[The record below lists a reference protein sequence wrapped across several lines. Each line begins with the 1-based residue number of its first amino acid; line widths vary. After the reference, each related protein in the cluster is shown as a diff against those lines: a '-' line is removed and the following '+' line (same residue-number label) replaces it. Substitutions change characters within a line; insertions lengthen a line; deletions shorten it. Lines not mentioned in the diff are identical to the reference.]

1 MKLLKYSVISLSL
14 LGLYAVIVTS
24 VGADKLA
31 YQTIFK
37 PLPPVTEV
45 TPDSRENAMVSLG
58 ERLYFETALSLD
70 NDLSC
75 NSCHKLDAFGV
86 DNEKTSPGH
95 KGQRGGRN
103 SPTVYN
109 SALNIAQFWD
119 GRAADVEAQAL
130 GPILNPI
137 EMAMP
142 DEAAVL
148 ARLVSSDVVG
158 GNYPQLFAKAFPEE
172 KEPLTYKNVGAA
184 IGAFERTLLTPSAFD
199 DYLMGDESALTAEE
213 QKGLQR
219 FVETGCV
226 ACHAGVG
233 IGGGMYQKLG
243 LVVPYESA
251 DQGRYD
257 VTKTEADRHVFK
269 VPSLRNIVKTSPY
282 FHDGSIA
289 TLEEA
294 VKLMGKHQLG
304 KDLSDAEINEIVV
317 FLGALTGRIPL
328 RASTESAGCAADTSE
343 CSAEV
348 SP

>member
-1 MKLLKYSVISLSL
+1 MKLLKYSVISLFL

-24 VGADKLA
+24 VGADKFA
-31 YQTIFK
+31 YQAIFK
-37 PLPPVTEV
+37 PLPPVAEV
-45 TPDSRENAMVSLG
+45 TLDSRDNAMVSLG
-58 ERLYFETALSLD
+58 EKLYFETALSLD

-109 SALNIAQFWD
+109 AALHIAQFWD

-142 DEAAVL
+142 DEAVVL
-148 ARLVSSDVVG
+148 KRLGSSDVAEG
-158 GNYPQLFAKAFPEE
+158 KYPALFAKAFPEE
-172 KEPLTYKNVGAA
+172 TDPLTYKNVGVA

-199 DYLMGDESALTAEE
+199 DYLMGDESALSAEQ
-213 QKGLQR
+213 QKGLQK

-233 IGGGMYQKLG
+233 VGGAMYQKLG
-243 LVVPYESA
+243 LVFPYESV
-251 DQGRYD
+251 DQGRFD
-257 VTKTEADRHVFK
+257 VTKSDTDRHVFK
-269 VPSLRNIVKTSPY
+269 VPSLRNVVKTAPY
-282 FHDGSIA
+282 FHDGSVA

-304 KDLSDAEINEIVV
+304 KDLSEADINEIVV
-317 FLGALTGRIPL
+317 FLGSLTGRIPQ
-328 RASTESAGCAADTSE
+328 RASTDCGADTSE

-348 SP
+348 GS